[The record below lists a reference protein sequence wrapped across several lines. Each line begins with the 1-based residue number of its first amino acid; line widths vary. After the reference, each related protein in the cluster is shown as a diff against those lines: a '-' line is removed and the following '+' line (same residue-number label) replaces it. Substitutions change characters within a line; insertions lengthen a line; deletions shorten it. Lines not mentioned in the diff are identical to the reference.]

1 MLKKIVFN
9 TIFLT
14 FLLGGVS
21 LSSEEGMPQ
30 LNPEFWFSQIF
41 WLTIIF
47 GILYFLLA
55 KFILPKI
62 GNNLEARKSQ
72 IVDNIQAAEKQKK
85 ESEKKIKEYEKIMQD
100 SLQEAKNVINKARE
114 KTLEEILKKKEA
126 LENEINKEVKK
137 AEEEILKLKNNSQ
150 KKISK
155 IATETSASL
164 VKEII
169 GEELNS
175 SSISTIVE
183 DIAKKNQTK
192 IYDN

>member
-14 FLLGGVS
+14 FLLGEVS
-21 LSSEEGMPQ
+21 LSSEGGMPQ

-62 GNNLEARKSQ
+62 ANNLEARKSQ

-85 ESEKKIKEYEKIMQD
+85 ESEKKIKEYEKIIQD
-100 SLQEAKNVINKARE
+100 SLQ
-114 KTLEEILKKKEA
+114 
-126 LENEINKEVKK
+126 
-137 AEEEILKLKNNSQ
+137 
-150 KKISK
+150 
-155 IATETSASL
+155 
-164 VKEII
+164 
-169 GEELNS
+169 
-175 SSISTIVE
+175 
-183 DIAKKNQTK
+183 
-192 IYDN
+192 

>member
-1 MLKKIVFN
+1 M
-9 TIFLT
+9 
-14 FLLGGVS
+14 
-21 LSSEEGMPQ
+21 
-30 LNPEFWFSQIF
+30 
-41 WLTIIF
+41 
-47 GILYFLLA
+47 
-55 KFILPKI
+55 
-62 GNNLEARKSQ
+62 
-72 IVDNIQAAEKQKK
+72 
-85 ESEKKIKEYEKIMQD
+85 
-100 SLQEAKNVINKARE
+100 INRARE
-114 KTLEEILKKKEA
+114 KTLKEILKKKEV

-183 DIAKKNQTK
+183 DIAKKNQSK